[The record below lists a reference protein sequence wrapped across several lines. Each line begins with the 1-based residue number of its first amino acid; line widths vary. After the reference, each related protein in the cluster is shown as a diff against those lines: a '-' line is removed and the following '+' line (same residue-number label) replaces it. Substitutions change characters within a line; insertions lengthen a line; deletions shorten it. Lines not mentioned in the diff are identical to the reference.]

1 MMIPIFLFGESYS
14 SLWKKVEEANEKDL
28 PQTEYD
34 LLQKIVA
41 KAEKGKD
48 YGQLLTAE
56 LQSADVMAH
65 IAPDSLRPA
74 MERLQQRYETTTDV
88 VLKTVYQ
95 TALYR
100 IYNRNYSLGMTIEAP
115 ELTPELCEQLARVKD
130 AAYSPFVI
138 KGVDAGIFNNDLLH
152 VIGYEV
158 DNHRNYEA
166 MYDYYKKVGNRR
178 AACIT
183 AAKVY
188 CYATKDELDAVI
200 KEYEDLP
207 ECGELAMERYRDIPY
222 DQKSEKL
229 AYIEEALGKWGGS
242 WPRMKNTFE
251 NNRRELTNPQFR
263 LSFDQK
269 VVLPEQ
275 SQEVSLTEIRN
286 LRSVSLT
293 VYQVNAQGD
302 IDISP
307 DYAEGYKKIKPLLG
321 EVVYETTREY
331 GDRREGVRREGV
343 RREGE
348 RREGERREVE
358 FFEDVIKIKGLP
370 VGVYMLEFQS
380 NPKTEIVRRLY
391 FVTDVYTIAEDQ
403 PSPEG
408 VRYVVVSSR
417 TGQPIA
423 GAHLHIK
430 EYTTYAAFDEFDVVA
445 DAQGECLFKTQDVS
459 RRRDV
464 FAYTDTD
471 KACPVL
477 SENNH
482 YSYYGSEKLVKK
494 TCIYTDRA
502 IYRPGQKVFVNAIL
516 YQVEHGMDQ
525 TAQAHV
531 AARFQLRDAN
541 NKVVSEQDGTTDD
554 YGACSCEFTLPSSGL
569 TGSFCI
575 RVNGQS
581 HYIRVEEYKRPTFH
595 VEFPEVKQAYAAGDT
610 LTVKGNAMTY
620 AGVPVQGA
628 KVSYKVVRRT
638 AFWWWSY
645 SRYWETA
652 TLGYR
657 NDGDEI
663 FQGEAVTG
671 ADGTFDVTMPLE
683 MPETQYP
690 MYYQFV
696 VTADVTDTAGE
707 THSGQ
712 LSLPLGNK
720 KQALSVDL
728 EEKMLIDDKPVMT
741 FYLMNAAGKK
751 LDAEVQYRI
760 DNGKWQKTKTN
771 VNCQLSTLNL
781 KSGKH
786 TVEATC
792 EGDSLKRE
800 FVIFS
805 LDDKRPATETDDW
818 FYQSDSRFSN
828 DGKPVTIQ
836 VGSSDQDVHVVY
848 SIFSGKKVIK
858 RGTADI
864 SNQLMNLKLT
874 YDEAYENGLLLT
886 FAWVKNG
893 KCYTH
898 SAQIHRPLPNKNL
911 TLAWSTF
918 RDRLKPG
925 QQEEWTLTVKDCNG
939 KPVDAQ
945 LMATLYDKSLDMLQ
959 SHSWSLVPY
968 IDLPLPANRWAYP
981 SRSKV
986 SNMAS
991 HPWSSLSVKE
1001 LVFSHFDSSVFPGFY
1016 YNRFRRFS
1024 RGAMLSR
1031 GMSRVANGEDGMVYE
1046 EAMVAMEPQ
1055 MAYAKS
1061 AEEAGEVLKAKE
1073 VVGAET
1079 EDDATVIQPQTEQV
1093 QVRENLN
1100 ETAFFYPQLMT
1111 DAEGRVALKF
1121 TLPESLTTWRL
1132 MGLAHTRDMYVG
1144 QIVGEAVA
1152 QKDVMIQPNVPRF
1165 LRDGDQG
1172 AISARIFNTGEKN
1185 LTGKAQLRLINP
1197 ETNAVV
1203 YEQSQDVS
1211 LKAGETTSVTFTF
1224 TPSLLTPSLLI
1235 CQTTV
1240 SGKGFSDGEQHYLPL
1255 LPSQER
1261 VTVTMPITQHQP
1273 GTMKVDLAALIPADA
1288 KGSKLTFEY
1297 TNQPA
1302 WLMIQAL
1309 PTVGTPC
1316 DDNAISQAAS
1326 FYANSLGRYILQQ
1339 NPQAKRAFELW
1350 SQESGVGS
1358 QETSLTSAL
1367 AKNQDL
1373 KDLLLNETPWVLDA
1387 DNETEQKQRLADF
1400 FDENLMQ
1407 NRLSSAVQKL
1417 LKLQRPDGSWSWWQ
1431 DMPGS
1436 FYMTVAVSEM
1446 LVRLNVILGRE
1457 GIRREGV
1464 RREGVRREGVR
1475 REGVRREGVKE
1486 EGVLSQEA
1494 ETARMLDNAF
1504 GFMGQEIVKD
1514 VEELKKWEKEGHEVS
1529 FPSFKALQWL
1539 YLTTLDGRELPDEV
1553 VRANNYLLKLLKKEI
1568 KSQSIYEKAL
1578 TAVILS
1584 KSDPKRAA
1592 EYAQSLKEWTV
1603 YREDIGRYYDTPRAG
1618 YSWYDYKI
1626 PTQTVA
1632 IEALQ
1637 RLAASDQQTLDEMR
1651 RWLLQE
1657 KRTQAWDT
1665 PINSVN
1671 AVYAFLGR
1679 EGVRREGVRREGVKE
1694 TNTLR
1699 LDGEN
1704 ATIKVDGKTIDLPKA
1719 TAGLGYVKAPIPATS
1734 QTLTVEKTSEGT
1746 SWGAVYAQF
1755 VQATHNIAASGSG
1768 IAVKRELLD
1777 AKGNLLPLTSD
1788 HSPLKVGDRIKMRI
1802 TITADRDY
1810 DFVQVVDKRAACLE
1824 PVRQLSGWNNG
1835 SYCTPKD
1842 YTTNYYF
1849 DCLSKG
1855 THTIESE
1862 YYIDRAGLYETG
1874 TCTVECA
1881 YAPEFR
1887 GVAPSLTLDIKQK

>member
-1 MMIPIFLFGESYS
+1 MTKKCFTLLLVMMIPVFLFGESYS
-14 SLWKKVEEANEKDL
+14 SLWKKVEAANEKDL
-28 PQTEYD
+28 PQTEYE

-56 LQSADVMAH
+56 LQSAEVMAQ

-74 MERLQQRYETTTDV
+74 MERLQQRYEATTDV

-95 TALYR
+95 TALHR
-100 IYNRNYSLGMTIEAP
+100 VYNRNSSLGMSIDEP
-115 ELTPELCEQLARVKD
+115 VLTPELCEQLAKVKD
-130 AAYSPFVI
+130 TAYSPFVI

-152 VIGYEV
+152 VVGYEV
-158 DNHRNYEA
+158 DNYKSWKEL
-166 MYDYYKKVGNRR
+166 YDYYKKVGNRR
-178 AACIT
+178 AACMI
-183 AAKVY
+183 ASRVY
-188 CYATKDELDAVI
+188 YYASKDELDPVI

-207 ECGELAMERYRDIPY
+207 ECGELALARYRCIGY
-222 DQKSEKL
+222 DQKAEKL
-229 AYIEEALGKWGGS
+229 AYIEEALGKWGKS
-242 WPRMKNTFE
+242 WPRMENTFE

-263 LSFDQK
+263 LTFDQK

-286 LRSVSLT
+286 IRSVSLT
-293 VYQVNAQGD
+293 VYKVNAQGD

-307 DYAEGYKKIKPLLG
+307 DYSDGYKKIKPLLG
-321 EVVYETTREY
+321 DVVYETTREY
-331 GDRREGVRREGV
+331 TGKTSY
-343 RREGE
+343 
-348 RREGERREVE
+348 E
-358 FFEDVIKIKGLP
+358 FFEDALTMKGLP
-370 VGVYMLEFQS
+370 VGVYMLEFHS
-380 NPKTEIVRRLY
+380 DPKTEVVRRLY

-403 PSPEG
+403 PGTEG
-408 VRYVVVSSR
+408 VRYVAVSSR

-430 EYTTYAAFDEFDVVA
+430 EYITYAAYDEYDAVT
-445 DAQGECLFKTQDVS
+445 DAQGEYLFKTKDVS
-459 RRRDV
+459 RRREV
-464 FAYTDTD
+464 FTYTDTD

-477 SENNH
+477 NENSH
-482 YSYYGSEKLVKK
+482 YTYYKRDELVKK

-516 YQVEHGMDQ
+516 YQVEHGMEQ
-525 TAQAHV
+525 TAQSHV
-531 AARFQLRDAN
+531 PVHFQLRDAN
-541 NKVVSEQDGTTDD
+541 NKLVAEQSGTTDD
-554 YGACSCEFTLPSSGL
+554 YGASSCEFTLPSSGL
-569 TGSFCI
+569 TGSFSI
-575 RVNGQS
+575 RVNGQN

-595 VEFPEVKQAYAAGDT
+595 VDFPEVKEAYAAGDT

-671 ADGTFDVTMPLE
+671 EDGSFDVTMPLE
-683 MPETQYP
+683 MPDTQYP

-720 KQALSVDL
+720 KQALSVEL
-728 EEKMLIDDKPVMT
+728 EEKMLIDEKPEMT

-760 DNGKWQKTKTN
+760 DGGKWQKIKTN
-771 VNCQLSTLNL
+771 CPLSIVHYQLS
-781 KSGKH
+781 SGKH

-805 LDDKRPATETDDW
+805 LDDESPATETDDW
-818 FYQSDSRFSN
+818 FYQSDSRFPN

-836 VGSSDQDVHVVY
+836 VGSSDKDVHIVY
-848 SIFSGKKVIK
+848 SIFSGREVIK
-858 RGTADI
+858 RGTVDR
-864 SNQLMNLKLT
+864 SNQLLNLKLN
-874 YDEAYENGLLLT
+874 YEEKYGNGLLLT

-898 SAQIHRPLPNKNL
+898 SAQIQRPLPDKHL
-911 TLAWSTF
+911 TLAWTTF

-939 KPVDAQ
+939 NPVDAQ
-945 LMATLYDKSLDMLQ
+945 LMATLYDQSLDMLQ

-968 IDLPLPANRWAYP
+968 IDLPLPTNKWAYP
-981 SRSKV
+981 VRSKV
-986 SNMAS
+986 TDRAS
-991 HPWSSLSVKE
+991 RNWSSYDVDE
-1001 LVFSHFDSSVFPGFY
+1001 LVFSHFDPRVFPNLY
-1016 YNRFRRFS
+1016 YRSFHRFS
-1024 RGAMLSR
+1024 RGAVLAK
-1031 GMSRVANGEDGMVYE
+1031 GMSRVAADEDGMVYE
-1046 EAMVAMEPQ
+1046 EAMVAMEPA
-1055 MAYAKS
+1055 MAYAKNA
-1061 AEEAGEVLKAKE
+1061 AEPEV
-1073 VVGAET
+1073 ET
-1079 EDDATVIQPQTEQV
+1079 EDKSQESGDGSQETGSEQV

-1100 ETAFFYPQLMT
+1100 ETAFFYPQLTT

-1132 MGLAHTRDMYVG
+1132 LGLAHTRDMYVG
-1144 QIVGEAVA
+1144 QIFGEAVA

-1165 LRDGDQG
+1165 LRNDDQG
-1172 AISARIFNTGEKN
+1172 TLSARIFNTGEKD
-1185 LTGKAQLRLINP
+1185 LTGKAQLRLLNP

-1203 YEQSQDVS
+1203 YEQSQNVS
-1211 LKAGETTSVTFTF
+1211 LKAGDTTPVTFNVQCSMF
-1224 TPSLLTPSLLI
+1224 NGDYSLLI
-1235 CQTTV
+1235 CQMTV
-1240 SGKGFSDGEQHYLPL
+1240 SGKDFSDGEQHYLPL

-1273 GTMKVDLAALIPADA
+1273 GTVKVDLAALIPADA

-1326 FYANSLGRYILQQ
+1326 FYANSLGRYILKQ
-1339 NPQAKRAFELW
+1339 NPQAKTAFDLW
-1350 SQESGVGS
+1350 KQETGE
-1358 QETSLTSAL
+1358 ETSLTSAL
-1367 AKNQDL
+1367 TKNQDL

-1407 NRLSSAVQKL
+1407 NRLNSAVSKL
-1417 LKLQRPDGSWSWWQ
+1417 LKLQRIDGSWSWWQ

-1446 LVRLNVILGRE
+1446 LVRLNDIAGEQL
-1457 GIRREGV
+1457 
-1464 RREGVRREGVR
+1464 
-1475 REGVRREGVKE
+1475 
-1486 EGVLSQEA
+1486 
-1494 ETARMLDNAF
+1494 ETKQMLTDAF

-1514 VEELKKWEKEGHEVS
+1514 VEELKKWEKQGHEVS
-1529 FPSFKALQWL
+1529 FPSFKALEWL
-1539 YLTTLDGRELPDEV
+1539 YLTTLDGRTLPDEV

-1637 RLAASDQQTLDEMR
+1637 RLAASDQKTLDEMR

-1671 AVYAFLGR
+1671 AVYAFLGSQ
-1679 EGVRREGVRREGVKE
+1679 GDKE
-1694 TNTLR
+1694 TGKQDNALR
-1699 LDGEN
+1699 LDAEN
-1704 ATIKVDGKTIDLPKA
+1704 ATIKVDGKPLELPKA
-1719 TAGLGYVKAPIPATS
+1719 TAGLGYVKTPVPATS
-1734 QTLTVEKTSEGT
+1734 QTLTVDKTSEGT

-1768 IAVKRELLD
+1768 ITVKRELLG
-1777 AKGNLLPLTSD
+1777 AKGN
-1788 HSPLKVGDRIKMRI
+1788 LKVGDRVKMRI

-1824 PVRQLSGWNNG
+1824 PVRQLSGWHHG

-1887 GVAPSLTLDIKQK
+1887 AVAPSLTLDVK

>member
-1 MMIPIFLFGESYS
+1 MKKCFTLLLVMMIPIFLFGESYS

-28 PQTEYD
+28 PQTEYE

-65 IAPDSLRPA
+65 IAPDSLKPA
-74 MERLQQRYETTTDV
+74 MERLQQRYEATTDV

-95 TALYR
+95 TALHR
-100 IYNRNYSLGMTIEAP
+100 IYSRNYSLGMTIEEP
-115 ELTPELCEQLARVKD
+115 VLTPELCEQLARVKD

-158 DNHRNYEA
+158 DNHRNYQA

-183 AAKVY
+183 AARVY
-188 CYATKDELDAVI
+188 CYASKDELEAVI

-229 AYIEEALGKWGGS
+229 SYIEEALGKWGS
-242 WPRMKNTFE
+242 KWPRMKNSFE

-307 DYAEGYKKIKPLLG
+307 DYSEGYKKIKPLLG

-331 GDRREGVRREGV
+331 GERSQETGVRSQETGV
-343 RREGE
+343 
-348 RREGERREVE
+348 RREVE

-430 EYTTYAAFDEFDVVA
+430 EYTTYAAFDEFDVVT

-459 RRRDV
+459 RRREV

-477 SENNH
+477 SENCR
-482 YSYYGSEKLVKK
+482 YSYYSGDELVKK

-525 TAQAHV
+525 TAQEHV
-531 AARFQLRDAN
+531 AAHFQLRDAN

-610 LTVKGNAMTY
+610 LTVKGNAITY

-628 KVSYKVVRRT
+628 KVIYKVVRRT

-663 FQGEAVTG
+663 FQGEAETG
-671 ADGTFDVTMPLE
+671 VDGTFDVTMPFV

-712 LSLPLGNK
+712 LSLPLGNR

-771 VNCQLSTLNL
+771 CPLSIVYYQLS
-781 KSGKH
+781 SGKH

-818 FYQSDSRFSN
+818 FYQSDSRFPN

-864 SNQLMNLKLT
+864 SNQLMNLKLS

-911 TLAWSTF
+911 TLAWTTF

-945 LMATLYDKSLDMLQ
+945 LMATLYDQSLDMLQ

-968 IDLPLPANRWAYP
+968 TDLPLPTNRWVYP

-1001 LVFSHFDSSVFPGFY
+1001 LVFSHFDSSVFPGLY

-1031 GMSRVANGEDGMVYE
+1031 GMSRVANDEDGMVYE
-1046 EAMVAMEPQ
+1046 EAMVAMEPP

-1061 AEEAGEVLKAKE
+1061 AEEAGDRSQESVDRSQ
-1073 VVGAET
+1073 ET
-1079 EDDATVIQPQTEQV
+1079 GDGSQESGNDQV

-1100 ETAFFYPQLMT
+1100 ETAFFYPQLTT

-1132 MGLAHTRDMYVG
+1132 MALAHTRDMYVG

-1172 AISARIFNTGEKN
+1172 AISARIFNTGEKD
-1185 LTGKAQLRLINP
+1185 LTGKAQLKLINP

-1203 YEQSQDVS
+1203 YEQSQNVS
-1211 LKAGETTSVTFTF
+1211 LKAGGTTSVTFTF

-1273 GTMKVDLAALIPADA
+1273 GTAKVDLAALIPADA

-1339 NPQAKRAFELW
+1339 NPQAKTAFELW

-1407 NRLSSAVQKL
+1407 NRLSSAVSKL

-1446 LVRLNVILGRE
+1446 LVRLNVIR
-1457 GIRREGV
+1457 
-1464 RREGVRREGVR
+1464 
-1475 REGVRREGVKE
+1475 
-1486 EGVLSQEA
+1486 SQETGDRSQ
-1494 ETARMLDNAF
+1494 ETGNRSQETGGGSQEPEIDRMLDNAF
-1504 GFMGQEIVKD
+1504 GFMGQEIVKE
-1514 VEELKKWEKEGHEVS
+1514 VEELKKWEKKGHEVS

-1671 AVYAFLGR
+1671 AVYAFLWSQ
-1679 EGVRREGVRREGVKE
+1679 ESGVRSQE
-1694 TNTLR
+1694 TGRQDNALR

-1704 ATIKVDGKTIDLPKA
+1704 ATIKVDGKALDLPKA

-1734 QTLTVEKTSEGT
+1734 QTLTVDKTSEGT

-1768 IAVKRELLD
+1768 ITVKRELLD

-1855 THTIESE
+1855 THVIESE

-1887 GVAPSLTLDIKQK
+1887 GVAPSLTLEVK

>member
-1 MMIPIFLFGESYS
+1 MTKKCFTLLLVMMIPIFLFGESYS

-28 PQTEYD
+28 PQTEYE

-56 LQSADVMAH
+56 LQSAEVMAH

-74 MERLQQRYETTTDV
+74 MDRLQRRYEATTDV

-95 TALYR
+95 TALHRVYT
-100 IYNRNYSLGMTIEAP
+100 RNSSLGMSIEEP
-115 ELTPELCEQLARVKD
+115 VLTPELCEQLARVKD

-138 KGVDAGIFNNDLLH
+138 KGVDAGIFHNDLLH
-152 VIGYEV
+152 VVGFEV
-158 DNHRNYEA
+158 DNHKNYQA

-178 AACIT
+178 AACII
-183 AAKVY
+183 AAKAY
-188 CYATKDELDAVI
+188 YYASKDELDAVI

-222 DQKSEKL
+222 DQKAEKL
-229 AYIEEALGKWGGS
+229 AYIDEAIGKWGSS
-242 WPRMKNTFE
+242 WPRMRNTFE
-251 NNRRELTNPQFR
+251 NNRSELTNPQFR
-263 LSFDQK
+263 LTFDQR

-275 SQEVSLTEIRN
+275 PQEVSLTDIRN

-293 VYQVNAQGD
+293 VYKVNAQGD

-307 DYAEGYKKIKPLLG
+307 DYSDGYHKIKPLLG

-331 GDRREGVRREGV
+331 TGKTSY
-343 RREGE
+343 
-348 RREGERREVE
+348 E
-358 FFEDVIKIKGLP
+358 FFEDAITMKGLP
-370 VGVYMLEFQS
+370 VGVYMLEFLS

-430 EYTTYAAFDEFDVVA
+430 EYTTYAAFDEFDVVT
-445 DAQGECLFKTQDVS
+445 DAQGEYLFKTQDVS

-464 FAYTDTD
+464 FTYTDTD

-482 YSYYGSEKLVKK
+482 YSYYNREELVKK

-516 YQVEHGMDQ
+516 YQVEHGMEQ
-525 TAQAHV
+525 TAQSHV
-531 AARFQLRDAN
+531 PVNFQLRDAN
-541 NKVVSEQDGTTDD
+541 SKVVSEQRSTTDD

-569 TGSFCI
+569 TGSFSI

-581 HYIRVEEYKRPTFH
+581 HYFRVEEYKRPTFH

-657 NDGDEI
+657 SDGDEI

-671 ADGTFDVTMPLE
+671 VDGTFDVTMPLE

-720 KQALSVDL
+720 KQALSIDL
-728 EEKMLIDDKPVMT
+728 EEKMLIDEKPVMT
-741 FYLMNAAGKK
+741 FYLMNAAGQK

-760 DNGKWQKTKTN
+760 DNGNWQNTKTN
-771 VNCQLSTLNL
+771 CPLSIVNYQLP
-781 KSGKH
+781 SGKH

-805 LDDKRPATETDDW
+805 LDDKSPATETDDW
-818 FYQSDSRFSN
+818 FYQSDSRFPN
-828 DGKPVTIQ
+828 DGTPVTIQ
-836 VGSSDQDVHVVY
+836 VGSSDQDVHIVY

-858 RGTADI
+858 RGAVDRN
-864 SNQLMNLKLT
+864 NQLLNLKLAYGES
-874 YDEAYENGLLLT
+874 YDNGLLLT

-911 TLAWSTF
+911 TLAWTTF

-925 QQEEWTLTVKDCNG
+925 QQEEWTLTVKDCKGN
-939 KPVDAQ
+939 PVDAQ
-945 LMATLYDKSLDMLQ
+945 LMATLYDQSLDMLQ
-959 SHSWSLVPY
+959 VHSWSLVPY
-968 IDLPLPANRWAYP
+968 IDLPLPTNKWVYPIRSRISNLSSHRWN
-981 SRSKV
+981 
-986 SNMAS
+986 SND
-991 HPWSSLSVKE
+991 VKE
-1001 LVFSHFDSSVFPGFY
+1001 LVFSHFDPSVFPSLY
-1016 YNRFRRFS
+1016 YHRFHRFS
-1024 RGAMLSR
+1024 RGAVLAK
-1031 GMSRVANGEDGMVYE
+1031 GMSRAADDEDGMVYE
-1046 EAMVAMEPQ
+1046 EAMVAMEPP
-1055 MAYAKS
+1055 MVYAKNS
-1061 AEEAGEVLKAKE
+1061 IEPEAEIGDGSQESGVRRQESGDGSL
-1073 VVGAET
+1073 ET
-1079 EDDATVIQPQTEQV
+1079 GSEQV

-1100 ETAFFYPQLMT
+1100 ETAFFYPQLTT

-1132 MGLAHTRDMYVG
+1132 MALAHTRDMYVG
-1144 QIVGEAVA
+1144 SIVGEAVA

-1172 AISARIFNTGEKN
+1172 TISARIFNTGEKN
-1185 LTGKAQLRLINP
+1185 LTGKAQLKLLNP

-1203 YEQSQDVS
+1203 YEQSQNVS
-1211 LKAGETTSVTFTF
+1211 LKAGDTTPVTFNVQCSMF
-1224 TPSLLTPSLLI
+1224 NGDYSLLI
-1235 CQTTV
+1235 CQMTV

-1261 VTVTMPITQHQP
+1261 VTVTIPITQHQP
-1273 GTMKVDLAALIPADA
+1273 GTAKVDLAALIPADA

-1309 PTVGTPC
+1309 PTVGTPS
-1316 DDNAISQAAS
+1316 DDNAVSQAAS

-1339 NPQAKRAFELW
+1339 NPQAKTAFELW
-1350 SQESGVGS
+1350 SQESGDGS

-1407 NRLSSAVQKL
+1407 NRLSSAVSKL
-1417 LKLQRPDGSWSWWQ
+1417 LKLQRTDGSWSWWQ

-1446 LVRLNVILGRE
+1446 LVRLNVIRSQE
-1457 GIRREGV
+1457 TGV
-1464 RREGVRREGVR
+1464 R
-1475 REGVRREGVKE
+1475 
-1486 EGVLSQEA
+1486 SQEP
-1494 ETARMLDNAF
+1494 EIDRMLDNAF
-1504 GFMGQEIVKD
+1504 SFMGQEIVKE

-1539 YLTTLDGRELPDEV
+1539 YLATLDGRTLPDEV

-1671 AVYAFLGR
+1671 AVYAFLGSQ
-1679 EGVRREGVRREGVKE
+1679 ESGVRSQE
-1694 TNTLR
+1694 TGKQANALR

-1704 ATIKVDGKTIDLPKA
+1704 ATIKVDGKAIELPKA
-1719 TAGLGYVKAPIPATS
+1719 TAGLGYVKTPISATS
-1734 QTLTVEKTSEGT
+1734 QTLTVDKTSEGT

-1755 VQATHNIAASGSG
+1755 VQATHNIAASASG
-1768 IAVKRELLD
+1768 ITVKRELLD
-1777 AKGNLLPLTSD
+1777 VKGNLLPLTSD

-1824 PVRQLSGWNNG
+1824 PVRQLSGWHMG

-1855 THTIESE
+1855 THVIESE

-1887 GVAPSLTLDIKQK
+1887 GIAPSLTLEVKR

>member
-1 MMIPIFLFGESYS
+1 MKKCFTLLLVMMIPIFLFGESYS
-14 SLWKKVEEANEKDL
+14 SLWKKVEAANEKDL
-28 PQTEYD
+28 PQTEYE

-74 MERLQQRYETTTDV
+74 MERLQQRYEATTDV

-100 IYNRNYSLGMTIEAP
+100 IYNRNSSLGMTIEAP
-115 ELTPELCEQLARVKD
+115 VLTPELCEQLARVKD

-158 DNHRNYEA
+158 DNRKNYQA
-166 MYDYYKKVGNRR
+166 MYDHYKKVGNRR

-183 AAKVY
+183 AASLY
-188 CYATKDELDAVI
+188 YYASKDELDAAI

-207 ECGELAMERYRDIPY
+207 ECGELAMARYRDIPY
-222 DQKSEKL
+222 DQKAEKL
-229 AYIEEALGKWGGS
+229 AYIEEALGKWGKK
-242 WPRMKNTFE
+242 WPRMEDTFE

-263 LSFDQK
+263 LSFDQR

-275 SQEVSLTEIRN
+275 SQEVSLTDIRN

-293 VYQVNAQGD
+293 VYKVNAQGD

-307 DYAEGYKKIKPLLG
+307 DYSDGYHKIEPLLG
-321 EVVYETTREY
+321 EVVFEVTREY
-331 GDRREGVRREGV
+331 TGKTSY
-343 RREGE
+343 
-348 RREGERREVE
+348 E
-358 FFEDVIKIKGLP
+358 FFEDAITMKGLP

-380 NPKTEIVRRLY
+380 NPRTEIVRRLY

-430 EYTTYAAFDEFDVVA
+430 EYTTYAAYDEFDVVT

-516 YQVEHGMDQ
+516 YQVEHGMEQ

-531 AARFQLRDAN
+531 AAHFQLRDAN
-541 NKVVSEQDGTTDD
+541 NKVVSEQSGTTDD

-663 FQGEAVTG
+663 FQGEAMTG
-671 ADGTFDVTMPLE
+671 VDGTFDVTMPLE
-683 MPETQYP
+683 MPETSYP

-707 THSGQ
+707 THNGQ
-712 LSLPLGNK
+712 LSLPLGNR
-720 KQALSVDL
+720 KQTLSVDL

-751 LDAEVQYRI
+751 LDAEVKYRI
-760 DNGKWQKTKTN
+760 DDGSWQKTKTN
-771 VNCQLSTLNL
+771 CPLSIVNYQLS
-781 KSGKH
+781 SGKH
-786 TVEATC
+786 VLEATVQTTPDRRLLH
-792 EGDSLKRE
+792 EDAIAYSGGESLKRE

-805 LDDKRPATETDDW
+805 LDDKCPATETNDW

-828 DGKPVTIQ
+828 DGTPVTIQ

-864 SNQLMNLKLT
+864 SNQLMNMKLT
-874 YDEAYENGLLLT
+874 YDETYDNGLLLT

-898 SAQIHRPLPNKNL
+898 TAHIHRPLPNKNL
-911 TLAWSTF
+911 TLTWTTF

-925 QQEEWTLTVKDCNG
+925 QQEEWILTVKDCNG

-945 LMATLYDKSLDMLQ
+945 LMATLYDQSLDMLQ
-959 SHSWSLVPY
+959 PHSWSLVPY
-968 IDLPLPANRWAYP
+968 IDLPLPANRWVYP
-981 SRSKV
+981 THSKV

-991 HPWSSLSVKE
+991 HRWSSYDVKE
-1001 LVFSHFDSSVFPGFY
+1001 LVFSHFDTSVFPGLY

-1024 RGAMLSR
+1024 HGAMLSR
-1031 GMSRVANGEDGMVYE
+1031 SMSRVANDEDGVVYE
-1046 EAMVAMEPQ
+1046 EAAVAMEPP
-1055 MAYAKS
+1055 MVYAKS
-1061 AEEAGEVLKAKE
+1061 AEEPDEVLKAKE
-1073 VVGAET
+1073 VVEDAEPQENT
-1079 EDDATVIQPQTEQV
+1079 ETDQV

-1100 ETAFFYPQLMT
+1100 ETAFFYPQLTT

-1132 MGLAHTRDMYVG
+1132 LGLAHTRDMYVG
-1144 QIVGEAVA
+1144 SIVGEAVA

-1172 AISARIFNTGEKN
+1172 TISARIFNTGEKN
-1185 LTGKAQLRLINP
+1185 LTGKAQLRLLNP

-1211 LKAGETTSVTFTF
+1211 LKAGETTSVTFNVQC
-1224 TPSLLTPSLLI
+1224 SLFNGDHSLFI
-1235 CQTTV
+1235 CQTIV

-1273 GTMKVDLAALIPADA
+1273 GTAKVDLAALIPADA

-1339 NPQAKRAFELW
+1339 NPQAKTAFDLW
-1350 SQESGVGS
+1350 KQETGE
-1358 QETSLTSAL
+1358 ETSLTSAL

-1407 NRLSSAVQKL
+1407 NRLSSAVGKL
-1417 LKLQRPDGSWSWWQ
+1417 LKLQRTDGSWSWWQ

-1446 LVRLNVILGRE
+1446 LVRLNEMAGE
-1457 GIRREGV
+1457 
-1464 RREGVRREGVR
+1464 
-1475 REGVRREGVKE
+1475 
-1486 EGVLSQEA
+1486 QP
-1494 ETARMLDNAF
+1494 ETKQMLTDAF

-1529 FPSFKALQWL
+1529 FPSFKALEWL

-1637 RLAASDQQTLDEMR
+1637 RLAASDQKTLDEMR

-1671 AVYAFLGR
+1671 AVYAFLQGSSL
-1679 EGVRREGVRREGVKE
+1679 
-1694 TNTLR
+1694 TLTS
-1699 LDGEN
+1699 DN
-1704 ATIKVDGKTIDLPKA
+1704 AVVKVDDNLLDLPKA
-1719 TAGLGYVKAPIPATS
+1719 TAAIGYVKAPIPATS
-1734 QTLTVEKTSEGT
+1734 QTLTVDKTSEGT

-1755 VQATHNIAASGSG
+1755 VQATHNITASGSG
-1768 IAVKRELLD
+1768 ITVKRELI
-1777 AKGNLLPLTSD
+1777 TSGAD
-1788 HSPLKVGDRIKMRI
+1788 DKVQSLKFKVQSKVGDRVKMRI

-1824 PVRQLSGWNNG
+1824 PVRQLSGWNMG

-1855 THTIESE
+1855 THVIESE

-1887 GVAPSLTLDIKQK
+1887 GLAPSLTLDVK

>member
-1 MMIPIFLFGESYS
+1 MKKCFTLLIVMMIPIFLFGESYS
-14 SLWKKVEEANEKDL
+14 SLWKKVEAASEKDL
-28 PQTEYD
+28 PQTEYE

-56 LQSADVMAH
+56 LQSADVMGH
-65 IAPDSLRPA
+65 IAPDSLKPA
-74 MERLQQRYETTTDV
+74 MERLQQRYEATTDV

-95 TALYR
+95 TALHH
-100 IYNRNYSLGMTIEAP
+100 IYSRNSSLDMSLEEP

-138 KGVDAGIFNNDLLH
+138 KGVNADIFDNDLLH
-152 VIGYEV
+152 VVGYEV
-158 DNHRNYEA
+158 DDLESYRT

-183 AAKVY
+183 AARVY
-188 CYATKDELDAVI
+188 SYASKDELDAVI

-207 ECGELAMERYRDIPY
+207 ECGELALARYRCIAY
-222 DQKSEKL
+222 DQKAEKL
-229 AYIEEALGKWGGS
+229 AYIEEAIGKWGS
-242 WPRMKNTFE
+242 TWPRLRNTLE

-263 LSFDQK
+263 LSFSQR

-275 SQEVSLTEIRN
+275 SQEVSLTDIRN

-293 VYQVNAQGD
+293 VYKVNAKGD

-307 DYAEGYKKIKPLLG
+307 DYSDGYKKIKPLLG
-321 EVVYETTREY
+321 DVVYEVTREY
-331 GDRREGVRREGV
+331 PDKTSY
-343 RREGE
+343 
-348 RREGERREVE
+348 E
-358 FFEDVIKIKGLP
+358 FFEDVLTMKGLP

-380 NPKTEIVRRLY
+380 NPSTETVRRLY

-403 PSPEG
+403 PGTEG
-408 VRYVVVSSR
+408 VRYVVVSSK

-430 EYTTYAAFDEFDVVA
+430 EYITYAAYDEFDVVT
-445 DAQGECLFKTQDVS
+445 DAQGEYIFKTRDVS
-459 RRRDV
+459 RRRVV
-464 FAYTDTD
+464 FTYTDSD
-471 KACPVL
+471 NACPVL
-477 SENNH
+477 DENSRF
-482 YSYYGSEKLVKK
+482 SYYDRDELVRK

-516 YQVEHGMDQ
+516 YQVEHGMEQ
-525 TAQAHV
+525 TAQSHV
-531 AARFQLRDAN
+531 PVRFQLRDAN
-541 NKVVSEQDGTTDD
+541 SKVVAEESGTTDD

-569 TGSFCI
+569 TGSFRI
-575 RVNGQS
+575 QVNGQN

-595 VEFPEVKQAYAAGDT
+595 VDFPEVKEAYAAGDT

-628 KVSYKVVRRT
+628 KVNYKVVRRT

-663 FQGEAVTG
+663 FHGEAETG
-671 ADGTFDVTMPLE
+671 VDGTFDVTMPLE
-683 MPETQYP
+683 MPETTYP

-696 VTADVTDTAGE
+696 VTADVTDSAGE

-720 KQALSVDL
+720 KQTLSVEL

-741 FYLMNAAGKK
+741 FHLLNAAGKD
-751 LDAEVQYRI
+751 LDAEVKFRI
-760 DNGKWQKTKTN
+760 DNGNWLTAKTATSISLTS
-771 VNCQLSTLNL
+771 QDTSLT
-781 KSGKH
+781 SGKH
-786 TVEATC
+786 ILEATC

-805 LDDKRPATETDDW
+805 LDDDSPATETDNW
-818 FYQSDSRFSN
+818 FYQSDSRFTN

-836 VGSSDQDVHVVY
+836 VGSSDQDVHIVY
-848 SIFSGKKVIK
+848 SVFSGKKVIK
-858 RGTADI
+858 RGAVDRN
-864 SNQLMNLKLT
+864 NQLLNLKLT
-874 YDEAYENGLLLT
+874 YEEAYGNGLLLT

-898 SAQIHRPLPNKNL
+898 STQIQRPLPDKNL
-911 TLAWSTF
+911 TLAWTTF

-925 QQEEWTLTVKDCNG
+925 QQEEWTLTVKDCDG

-945 LMATLYDKSLDMLQ
+945 LMATLYDQSLDMLQ
-959 SHSWSLVPY
+959 PHSWSLVPY
-968 IDLPLPANRWAYP
+968 IDLPLPSSKWVYP
-981 SRSKV
+981 SRSRV
-986 SNMAS
+986 NDMAYHHWNS
-991 HPWSSLSVKE
+991 YNVKE
-1001 LVFSHFDSSVFPGFY
+1001 LAFSRFDHSVYPNHY
-1016 YNRFRRFS
+1016 YSRFRRFS
-1024 RGAMLSR
+1024 RGVMLSK
-1031 GMSRVANGEDGMVYE
+1031 GMDIVEEDGMVLE
-1046 EAMVAMEPQ
+1046 RAVAMEP
-1055 MAYAKS
+1055 MAYAKNS
-1061 AEEAGEVLKAKE
+1061 ADAVDAEAEEATT
-1073 VVGAET
+1073 GA
-1079 EDDATVIQPQTEQV
+1079 QPEEGNEQV

-1100 ETAFFYPQLMT
+1100 ETAFFYPQLTT

-1132 MGLAHTRDMYVG
+1132 LGLAHTRDMYVG
-1144 QIVGEAVA
+1144 EIIGEAVA

-1172 AISARIFNTGEKN
+1172 MISARIFNTGEKN
-1185 LTGKAQLRLINP
+1185 LTGKAQLKLLNP

-1203 YEQSQDVS
+1203 YEQSQNVS
-1211 LKAGETTSVTFTF
+1211 LKAGETTPVTFNLS
-1224 TPSLLTPSLLI
+1224 PLTSDLSLLI
-1235 CQTTV
+1235 CQMIV

-1273 GTMKVDLAALIPADA
+1273 GTAEVDLAALIPADA

-1309 PTVGTPC
+1309 PTVGTPS

-1326 FYANSLGRYILQQ
+1326 YYANSLGRYILQQ
-1339 NPQAKRAFELW
+1339 NPQAKNAFALW
-1350 SQESGVGS
+1350 K
-1358 QETSLTSAL
+1358 QETDAESLTSAL

-1407 NRLSSAVQKL
+1407 NRLSSAVAKL
-1417 LKLQRPDGSWSWWQ
+1417 NKLQRSDGSWSWWQ

-1446 LVRLNVILGRE
+1446 LVRLNE
-1457 GIRREGV
+1457 MAGV
-1464 RREGVRREGVR
+1464 QSETTQM
-1475 REGVRREGVKE
+1475 
-1486 EGVLSQEA
+1486 LS
-1494 ETARMLDNAF
+1494 DAF
-1504 GFMGQEIVKD
+1504 GFMGKEIVEEVK
-1514 VEELKKWEKEGHEVS
+1514 ELKKWEKEGHEVS
-1529 FPSFKALQWL
+1529 FPTFKALQWL
-1539 YLTTLDGRELPDEV
+1539 YLATLDGRSLPDEV
-1553 VRANNYLLKLLKKEI
+1553 DRANNYLLKLLKKDI

-1637 RLAASDQQTLDEMR
+1637 RLAASDKQTLDEMR

-1671 AVYAFLGR
+1671 AVYAFLQG
-1679 EGVRREGVRREGVKE
+1679 GSL
-1694 TNTLR
+1694 TLSS
-1699 LDGEN
+1699 DN
-1704 ATIKVDGKTIDLPKA
+1704 AVVKVDGQTLDLPKA
-1719 TAGLGYVKAPIPATS
+1719 TAAIGYVKAPIPATS
-1734 QTLTVEKTSEGT
+1734 QTLSVDKTSEGT
-1746 SWGAVYAQF
+1746 SWGAIYAQF
-1755 VQATHNIAASGSG
+1755 VQSTNNIVASGSG
-1768 IAVKRELLD
+1768 ITVKRELLTNVNG
-1777 AKGNLLPLTSD
+1777 KLSSLTTAP
-1788 HSPLKVGDRIKMRI
+1788 SPLKVGDRVKMRI

-1824 PVRQLSGWNNG
+1824 PVRQLSGWHQG

-1862 YYIDRAGLYETG
+1862 YYIDRVGLYETG

-1887 GVAPSLTLDIKQK
+1887 GIAPSISIEVK

>member
-1 MMIPIFLFGESYS
+1 MLPMWIFGQSYAE
-14 SLWKKVEEANEKDL
+14 LWKKAVEAEQKDL
-28 PQTEYD
+28 PKTQYEV
-34 LLQKIVA
+34 LQKIVA
-41 KAEKGKD
+41 KAEKENA
-48 YGQLLTAE
+48 YGQLLKAE
-56 LQSADVMAH
+56 LNAAQVMSV
-65 IAPDSLRPA
+65 IAPDSLKPA
-74 MERLQQRYETTTDV
+74 VERIQQRGTSAQDE
-88 VLKTVYQ
+88 VLRLIYQ
-95 TALYR
+95 TVLYR
-100 IYNRNYSLGMTIEAP
+100 VINNNSDLEMKAERP
-115 ELTPELCEQLARVKD
+115 VLTPQLCEKLAQVKED
-130 AAYSPFVI
+130 DYVPFVK
-138 KGVDAGIFNNDLLH
+138 KGSDSRYFNHDLLSI
-152 VIGYEV
+152 VGYEL
-158 DNHRNYEA
+158 DDLTPL
-166 MYDYYKKVGNRR
+166 YDCYKRSGNRE
-178 AACIT
+178 AACLVV
-183 AAKVY
+183 ANLKQYAKIE
-188 CYATKDELDAVI
+188 ELDALI
-200 KEYEDLP
+200 AEYRDLK
-207 ECGELAMERYRDIPY
+207 ECGELAIARYERMYGLPVAERI
-222 DQKSEKL
+222 
-229 AYIEEALGKWGGS
+229 AYIHEALQQWGS
-242 WPRMKNTFE
+242 WKRMAVLRNAE
-251 NNRRELTNPQFR
+251 RELTNHQYHV
-263 LSFDQK
+263 SYDHQ
-269 VVLPEQ
+269 VVLPRQ
-275 SQEVSLTEIRN
+275 SQTIKLERLRHLSSVTMKVYRLNANGDLDASPSYDQGYQKIKKLITGVAAEEKRTYTGKEPYELFDDSLT
-286 LRSVSLT
+286 LP
-293 VYQVNAQGD
+293 A
-302 IDISP
+302 
-307 DYAEGYKKIKPLLG
+307 
-321 EVVYETTREY
+321 
-331 GDRREGVRREGV
+331 
-343 RREGE
+343 
-348 RREGERREVE
+348 
-358 FFEDVIKIKGLP
+358 LP
-370 VGVYMLEFQS
+370 VGVYMVEFTS
-380 NPKTEIVRRLY
+380 APATEPVRKLHY
-391 FVTDVYTIAEDQ
+391 VTDVYTIMEPQ
-403 PSPEG
+403 PEAF
-408 VRYVVVSSR
+408 RYVVVHASS
-417 TGQPIA
+417 GQPIA
-423 GAHLHIK
+423 GAHLRITEKHYGK
-430 EYTTYAAFDEFDVVA
+430 DKVVNAVTDAKGEY
-445 DAQGECLFKTQDVS
+445 LLKTDNPRHQ
-459 RRRDV
+459 REV
-464 FAYTDTD
+464 FAYTDDD
-471 KACPVL
+471 KACPEL
-477 SENNH
+477 TANNQ
-482 YSYYGSEKLVKK
+482 YSYYQGQDNVSR
-494 TCIYTDRA
+494 TCIYTDRS
-502 IYRPGQKVFVNAIL
+502 IYRPGQTVHAAAIL
-516 YQVEHGMDQ
+516 YQVRQGMNHAVDS
-525 TAQAHV
+525 AQQV
-531 AARFQLRDAN
+531 WFKLMDAN
-541 NKVVSEQDGTTDD
+541 GKQVAEKSAVTDAYGTCAAELTI
-554 YGACSCEFTLPSSGL
+554 PSTGLSGL
-569 TGSFCI
+569 FTV

-581 HYIRVEEYKRPTFH
+581 HTIRVEEYKRPTFR

-620 AGVPVQGA
+620 SGVPVQGA

-663 FQGEAVTG
+663 FQGEAETG
-671 ADGTFDVTMPLE
+671 VDGTFDVTMPFV

-720 KQALSVDL
+720 KQTLSVDL
-728 EEKMLIDDKPVMT
+728 EEKMLIDEKPVMT
-741 FYLMNAAGKK
+741 FYLMNAAGQK

-760 DNGKWQKTKTN
+760 DGGNWQKTKTN
-771 VNCQLSTLNL
+771 VNCPLSTLNL

-818 FYQSDSRFSN
+818 FYQSESRFPN
-828 DGKPVTIQ
+828 DGTPVTIQ
-836 VGSSDQDVHVVY
+836 VGSSDQEVHIVY
-848 SIFSGKKVIK
+848 SIFSGNKVIK
-858 RGTADI
+858 RGSVDRN
-864 SNQLMNLKLT
+864 NQLLNLKLA
-874 YDEAYENGLLLT
+874 YDESYDNGLLLT

-898 SAQIHRPLPNKNL
+898 SAKIHRPLPNKNL
-911 TLAWSTF
+911 TLAWTTF

-925 QQEEWTLTVKDCNG
+925 QQEEWTLTVKDCKGN
-939 KPVDAQ
+939 PVDAQ
-945 LMATLYDKSLDMLQ
+945 LMATLYDQSLDMLQ
-959 SHSWSLVPY
+959 AHSWSLVPY
-968 IDLPLPANRWAYP
+968 LDLPLPTNNWVYP
-981 SRSKV
+981 SRSRI
-986 SNMAS
+986 SNM
-991 HPWSSLSVKE
+991 SSNYWNSYTVKE
-1001 LVFSHFDSSVFPGFY
+1001 LVFSHFDPRVFPNLY
-1016 YNRFRRFS
+1016 YHSFHRFS
-1024 RGAMLSR
+1024 RGGVLSKAMT
-1031 GMSRVANGEDGMVYE
+1031 RVADDEDGVVYE
-1046 EAMVAMEPQ
+1046 DAMVAMEAP
-1055 MAYAKS
+1055 MAYAKN
-1061 AEEAGEVLKAKE
+1061 EESGDRSQESVDSSQE
-1073 VVGAET
+1073 SGDRSQEP
-1079 EDDATVIQPQTEQV
+1079 ETEQV

-1100 ETAFFYPQLMT
+1100 ETAFFYPQLTT

-1132 MGLAHTRDMYVG
+1132 MALAHTRDMYVG
-1144 QIVGEAVA
+1144 SIVGEAVA

-1172 AISARIFNTGEKN
+1172 TISARIFNTGEKN
-1185 LTGKAQLRLINP
+1185 LTGKAQLRLLNP

-1203 YEQSQDVS
+1203 YEQSQNVT
-1211 LKAGETTSVTFTF
+1211 LKAGETTPVTFTF

-1235 CQTTV
+1235 CQMTV
-1240 SGKGFSDGEQHYLPL
+1240 SGNGFSDGEQHYLPL

-1273 GTMKVDLAALIPADA
+1273 GTAKVDLAALIPADA

-1309 PTVGTPC
+1309 PTVGSPS

-1339 NPQAKRAFELW
+1339 NPQAKTAFELW

-1400 FDENLMQ
+1400 FDENLMH
-1407 NRLSSAVQKL
+1407 NRLSSAVSKL
-1417 LKLQRPDGSWSWWQ
+1417 LKLQRTDGSWSWWQ

-1446 LVRLNVILGRE
+1446 LVRLNEMAGE
-1457 GIRREGV
+1457 
-1464 RREGVRREGVR
+1464 
-1475 REGVRREGVKE
+1475 
-1486 EGVLSQEA
+1486 QT
-1494 ETARMLDNAF
+1494 ETKQMLTDAF

-1514 VEELKKWEKEGHEVS
+1514 VEEMKKWEKEGHEVS

-1539 YLTTLDGRELPDEV
+1539 YLITLDGRELPDEV

-1618 YSWYDYKI
+1618 YSWFDYKI

-1671 AVYAFLGR
+1671 AVYAFLQG
-1679 EGVRREGVRREGVKE
+1679 GSLKL
-1694 TNTLR
+1694 TS
-1699 LDGEN
+1699 DN
-1704 ATIKVDGKTIDLPKA
+1704 AVVKVDDQPLDLPKA
-1719 TAGLGYVKAPIPATS
+1719 TAAIGYVKTQVPATS

-1755 VQATHNIAASGSG
+1755 VQATHNIVASGSG
-1768 IAVKRELLD
+1768 ITVKREFII
-1777 AKGNLLPLTSD
+1777 D
-1788 HSPLKVGDRIKMRI
+1788 HSAAQKSAENNGQCSMFNVQCKVGDRVKMRI

-1824 PVRQLSGWNNG
+1824 PVRQLSGWHQG

-1855 THTIESE
+1855 THVIESE

-1887 GVAPSLTLDIKQK
+1887 GIAPSLTLDIKQK

>member
-1 MMIPIFLFGESYS
+1 MTKKCFTLLLVMMIPIFLFGESYS

-28 PQTEYD
+28 PQTEYE

-56 LQSADVMAH
+56 LQSAEVMAH
-65 IAPDSLRPA
+65 ITPDSLRPA
-74 MERLQQRYETTTDV
+74 MSRLQQRYEATTDV

-95 TALYR
+95 TALHRVYS
-100 IYNRNYSLGMTIEAP
+100 RNSSLGMSIEEP
-115 ELTPELCEQLARVKD
+115 VLTPELCEQLAQVKD
-130 AAYSPFVI
+130 ADYSPFVI
-138 KGVDAGIFNNDLLH
+138 KGVDAGIFHNDLLH
-152 VIGYEV
+152 VVGFEV
-158 DNHRNYEA
+158 DNHKNYQA

-183 AAKVY
+183 AASLY
-188 CYATKDELDAVI
+188 YYGSKDELDAVI

-207 ECGELAMERYRDIPY
+207 ECGELAMARYRDIPY
-222 DQKSEKL
+222 DQKAEKL
-229 AYIEEALGKWGGS
+229 AYIDEAIGKWGSS

-263 LSFDQK
+263 LTFDQR

-275 SQEVSLTEIRN
+275 SQEVSLTDIRN

-293 VYQVNAQGD
+293 VYKVNAQGD

-321 EVVYETTREY
+321 EVVYEASREY
-331 GDRREGVRREGV
+331 TGKTSY
-343 RREGE
+343 
-348 RREGERREVE
+348 E
-358 FFEDVIKIKGLP
+358 FFEDAITMKGLP

-423 GAHLHIK
+423 GVHLHIK
-430 EYTTYAAFDEFDVVA
+430 EYTTYAAFDVFDVVT
-445 DAQGECLFKTQDVS
+445 DAQGEYLFKTQNVS
-459 RRRDV
+459 RRREV
-464 FAYTDTD
+464 FTYTDTD

-482 YSYYGSEKLVKK
+482 YSYYNREELVYK

-516 YQVEHGMDQ
+516 YQVEHGMEQ
-525 TAQAHV
+525 TVRSRVSAN
-531 AARFQLRDAN
+531 FQLRDAN
-541 NKVVSEQDGTTDD
+541 NKVVSEQRGMTDD
-554 YGACSCEFTLPSSGL
+554 YGASSCEFTLPSSGL

-575 RVNGQS
+575 RVNGQN
-581 HYIRVEEYKRPTFH
+581 HYIRVEEYKRPTFR

-657 NDGDEI
+657 SDGDEI
-663 FQGEAVTG
+663 FQGEAITDV
-671 ADGTFDVTMPLE
+671 DGTFDVTMPLE

-720 KQALSVDL
+720 KQALSIDL
-728 EEKMLIDDKPVMT
+728 EEKMLIDEKPVMT
-741 FYLMNAAGKK
+741 FYLMNAAGQK

-760 DNGKWQKTKTN
+760 DGGNWQKTKTATN
-771 VNCQLSTLNL
+771 ISLTSYFPPLT
-781 KSGKH
+781 SGKH

-818 FYQSDSRFSN
+818 FYQSDSRFPN
-828 DGKPVTIQ
+828 DGTPVTIQ
-836 VGSSDQDVHVVY
+836 VGSSDQDVHIVY
-848 SIFSGKKVIK
+848 SIFSGNKVIK
-858 RGTADI
+858 RGSVDRN
-864 SNQLMNLKLT
+864 NQLLNLKLA
-874 YDEAYENGLLLT
+874 YDESYDNGLLLT

-898 SAQIHRPLPNKNL
+898 SAKIHRPLPNKNL
-911 TLAWSTF
+911 TLAWTTF

-925 QQEEWTLTVKDCNG
+925 QQEEWTLTVKDCKGN
-939 KPVDAQ
+939 PVDAQ
-945 LMATLYDKSLDMLQ
+945 LMATLYDQSLDMLQ
-959 SHSWSLVPY
+959 AHSWSLVPY
-968 IDLPLPANRWAYP
+968 LDLPLPTNNWVYP
-981 SRSKV
+981 SRSRI
-986 SNMAS
+986 SNM
-991 HPWSSLSVKE
+991 SSNYWNSYTVKE
-1001 LVFSHFDSSVFPGFY
+1001 LVFSHFDPRVFPNLY
-1016 YNRFRRFS
+1016 YHSFRRFS
-1024 RGAMLSR
+1024 RGGVLSKAMT
-1031 GMSRVANGEDGMVYE
+1031 RVADDEDGVVYE
-1046 EAMVAMEPQ
+1046 DAMVAMEAP
-1055 MAYAKS
+1055 MAYAKN
-1061 AEEAGEVLKAKE
+1061 EVS
-1073 VVGAET
+1073 GDRSQET
-1079 EDDATVIQPQTEQV
+1079 EDSSQESGDSSQETGSEQV

-1100 ETAFFYPQLMT
+1100 ETAFFYPQLTT

-1132 MGLAHTRDMYVG
+1132 MALAHTRDMFVG
-1144 QIVGEAVA
+1144 SIVGEAVA

-1172 AISARIFNTGEKN
+1172 TISARIFNTGEKS
-1185 LTGKAQLRLINP
+1185 LAGKAQLRLLNP

-1203 YEQSQDVS
+1203 YEQSQNVTM
-1211 LKAGETTSVTFTF
+1211 KAGETTPVTFTF

-1235 CQTTV
+1235 CQMTV
-1240 SGKGFSDGEQHYLPL
+1240 SGKDFSDGEQHYLPL

-1273 GTMKVDLAALIPADA
+1273 GTATVDLAALIPADA

-1309 PTVGTPC
+1309 PTVGSPS

-1339 NPQAKRAFELW
+1339 NPQAKTAFELW

-1407 NRLSSAVQKL
+1407 NRLSDAVAKL
-1417 LKLQRPDGSWSWWQ
+1417 NKLQRTDGSWSWWQ

-1446 LVRLNVILGRE
+1446 LVRLNEMAGE
-1457 GIRREGV
+1457 
-1464 RREGVRREGVR
+1464 
-1475 REGVRREGVKE
+1475 
-1486 EGVLSQEA
+1486 QT
-1494 ETARMLDNAF
+1494 ETKQMLTDAF
-1504 GFMGQEIVKD
+1504 GFMGQEIVKE
-1514 VEELKKWEKEGHEVS
+1514 VEELKKWSKEGHEVS

-1539 YLTTLDGRELPDEV
+1539 YLATLDGRTLPDEV

-1618 YSWYDYKI
+1618 YSWFDYKI

-1671 AVYAFLGR
+1671 AVYAFLQG
-1679 EGVRREGVRREGVKE
+1679 GSLKL
-1694 TNTLR
+1694 TS
-1699 LDGEN
+1699 DN
-1704 ATIKVDGKTIDLPKA
+1704 AVVKVDDKPLDLPKA
-1719 TAGLGYVKAPIPATS
+1719 TAAIGYVKTQVPATS
-1734 QTLTVEKTSEGT
+1734 QTLTVDKTSEGT

-1755 VQATHNIAASGSG
+1755 VQATHNIAASASG
-1768 IAVKRELLD
+1768 ITVKRELLD
-1777 AKGNLLPLTSD
+1777 AKGNLLPITSD

-1824 PVRQLSGWNNG
+1824 PVRQLSGWHQG

-1855 THTIESE
+1855 THVIESE

-1887 GVAPSLTLDIKQK
+1887 GVAPSLTLEVK

>member
-1 MMIPIFLFGESYS
+1 MTKKCFTLLLVMMIPVFLFGESYS
-14 SLWKKVEEANEKDL
+14 SLWKKVEAANEKDL
-28 PQTEYD
+28 PQTEYE

-56 LQSADVMAH
+56 LQSAEVMAQ

-74 MERLQQRYETTTDV
+74 MERLQQRYEATTDV

-95 TALYR
+95 TALHR
-100 IYNRNYSLGMTIEAP
+100 VYNRNSSLGMSIDEP
-115 ELTPELCEQLARVKD
+115 VLTPELCEQLAKVKD
-130 AAYSPFVI
+130 TAYSPFVI

-152 VIGYEV
+152 VVGYEV
-158 DNHRNYEA
+158 DNYKSWKEL
-166 MYDYYKKVGNRR
+166 YDYYKKVGNRR
-178 AACIT
+178 AACMI
-183 AAKVY
+183 ASRVY
-188 CYATKDELDAVI
+188 YYASKDELDPVI

-207 ECGELAMERYRDIPY
+207 ECGELALARYRCIGY
-222 DQKSEKL
+222 DQKAEKL
-229 AYIEEALGKWGGS
+229 AYIEEALGKWGKS
-242 WPRMKNTFE
+242 WPRMENTFE

-263 LSFDQK
+263 LTFDQK

-286 LRSVSLT
+286 IRSVSLT
-293 VYQVNAQGD
+293 VYKVNAQGD

-307 DYAEGYKKIKPLLG
+307 DYSDGYKKIKPLLG
-321 EVVYETTREY
+321 DVVYETTREY
-331 GDRREGVRREGV
+331 TGKTSY
-343 RREGE
+343 
-348 RREGERREVE
+348 E
-358 FFEDVIKIKGLP
+358 FFEDALTMKGLP
-370 VGVYMLEFQS
+370 VGVYMLEFHS
-380 NPKTEIVRRLY
+380 DPKTEVVRRLY

-403 PSPEG
+403 PGTEG
-408 VRYVVVSSR
+408 VRYVAVSSR

-430 EYTTYAAFDEFDVVA
+430 EYITYAAYDEYDAVT
-445 DAQGECLFKTQDVS
+445 DAQGEYLFKTKDVS
-459 RRRDV
+459 RRREV
-464 FAYTDTD
+464 FTYTDTD

-477 SENNH
+477 NENSR
-482 YSYYGSEKLVKK
+482 YTYYNRDELVKK

-516 YQVEHGMDQ
+516 YQVEHGMEQ
-525 TAQAHV
+525 TAQSHV
-531 AARFQLRDAN
+531 PVHFQLRDAN
-541 NKVVSEQDGTTDD
+541 NKVVSEQSGTTDD
-554 YGACSCEFTLPSSGL
+554 YGASSCEFTLPSSGL
-569 TGSFCI
+569 TGSFSI
-575 RVNGQS
+575 RVNGQN

-595 VEFPEVKQAYAAGDT
+595 VDFPEVKEAYAAGDT

-671 ADGTFDVTMPLE
+671 EDGSFDVTMPLE
-683 MPETQYP
+683 MPDTQYP

-720 KQALSVDL
+720 KQALSVEL
-728 EEKMLIDDKPVMT
+728 EEKMLIDEKPEMT

-760 DNGKWQKTKTN
+760 DGGKWQKIKTN
-771 VNCQLSTLNL
+771 CPLSIVHYQLS
-781 KSGKH
+781 SGKH

-805 LDDKRPATETDDW
+805 LDDESPATETDDW
-818 FYQSDSRFSN
+818 FYQSDSCFPN

-836 VGSSDQDVHVVY
+836 VGSSDKDVHIVY
-848 SIFSGKKVIK
+848 SIFSGREVIK
-858 RGTADI
+858 RGAVDRN
-864 SNQLMNLKLT
+864 NQLLNLKLT
-874 YDEAYENGLLLT
+874 YEEKYGNGLLLT

-898 SAQIHRPLPNKNL
+898 SAQIQRPLPDKHL
-911 TLAWSTF
+911 TLAWTTF

-939 KPVDAQ
+939 NPVDAQ
-945 LMATLYDKSLDMLQ
+945 LMATLYDQSLDMLQ

-968 IDLPLPANRWAYP
+968 IDLPLPTNKWTYP
-981 SRSKV
+981 VRSKV
-986 SNMAS
+986 TDRAS
-991 HPWSSLSVKE
+991 RNWNSYDVDE
-1001 LVFSHFDSSVFPGFY
+1001 LVFSHFDPRVFPNLY
-1016 YNRFRRFS
+1016 YRSFHRFS
-1024 RGAMLSR
+1024 RGAVLAK
-1031 GMSRVANGEDGMVYE
+1031 GMSRVAADEDGMVYE
-1046 EAMVAMEPQ
+1046 EAMVAMEPA
-1055 MAYAKS
+1055 MAYAKNA
-1061 AEEAGEVLKAKE
+1061 AEPEV
-1073 VVGAET
+1073 ET
-1079 EDDATVIQPQTEQV
+1079 EDKSQESGDGSQETGSEQV

-1100 ETAFFYPQLMT
+1100 ETAFFYPQLTT
-1111 DAEGRVALKF
+1111 DAKGRVALKF

-1132 MGLAHTRDMYVG
+1132 LGLAHTRDMYVG

-1165 LRDGDQG
+1165 LRNDDQG
-1172 AISARIFNTGEKN
+1172 TLSARIFNTGEKN
-1185 LTGKAQLRLINP
+1185 LTGKARLRLLNP

-1203 YEQSQDVS
+1203 YEQSQNVS
-1211 LKAGETTSVTFTF
+1211 LKAGETTPVTFNVQCSMF
-1224 TPSLLTPSLLI
+1224 NGDYSLLI
-1235 CQTTV
+1235 CQMTV
-1240 SGKGFSDGEQHYLPL
+1240 SGKDFSDGEQHYLPL

-1273 GTMKVDLAALIPADA
+1273 GTVKVDLAALIPADA

-1326 FYANSLGRYILQQ
+1326 FYANSLGRYILKQ
-1339 NPQAKRAFELW
+1339 NPQAKTAFDLW
-1350 SQESGVGS
+1350 KQETGE
-1358 QETSLTSAL
+1358 ETSLTSAL
-1367 AKNQDL
+1367 TKNQNL

-1407 NRLSSAVQKL
+1407 NRLNSAVSKL
-1417 LKLQRPDGSWSWWQ
+1417 LKLQRIDGSWSWWQ

-1446 LVRLNVILGRE
+1446 LVRLNDIAGEQL
-1457 GIRREGV
+1457 
-1464 RREGVRREGVR
+1464 
-1475 REGVRREGVKE
+1475 
-1486 EGVLSQEA
+1486 
-1494 ETARMLDNAF
+1494 ETKQMLTNAF

-1514 VEELKKWEKEGHEVS
+1514 VEELKKWEKQGHEVS
-1529 FPSFKALQWL
+1529 FPSFKALEWL
-1539 YLTTLDGRELPDEV
+1539 YLTTLDGRTLPDEV

-1637 RLAASDQQTLDEMR
+1637 RLAASDQKTLDEMR

-1671 AVYAFLGR
+1671 AVYAFLGSQ
-1679 EGVRREGVRREGVKE
+1679 GDKE
-1694 TNTLR
+1694 TGKQDNALR
-1699 LDGEN
+1699 LDAEN
-1704 ATIKVDGKTIDLPKA
+1704 ATIKVDGKPLELPKA
-1719 TAGLGYVKAPIPATS
+1719 TAGLGYVKTPVPATS
-1734 QTLTVEKTSEGT
+1734 QTLTVDKTSEGT

-1768 IAVKRELLD
+1768 ITVKRELIN
-1777 AKGNLLPLTSD
+1777 GQCSMFNVQC
-1788 HSPLKVGDRIKMRI
+1788 KVGDRVKMRI

-1824 PVRQLSGWNNG
+1824 PVRQLSGWHHG

-1887 GVAPSLTLDIKQK
+1887 AVAPSLTLDVK

>member
-1 MMIPIFLFGESYS
+1 MKKCFTLLLVMMIPIFLFGESYP
-14 SLWKKVEEANEKDL
+14 SLWKKVEVANEKDL
-28 PQTEYD
+28 PQTEYE

-56 LQSADVMAH
+56 LRSAEVMAQ

-74 MERLQQRYETTTDV
+74 MSRLQQRYEATTDV

-95 TALYR
+95 TALCR
-100 IYNRNYSLGMTIEAP
+100 VYNRNSSLGMSIEEP
-115 ELTPELCEQLARVKD
+115 VLTPELCEQLARVKD
-130 AAYSPFVI
+130 VAYSPFVI
-138 KGVDAGIFNNDLLH
+138 KGVDASIFNNDLLH
-152 VIGYEV
+152 VIGCEV
-158 DNHRNYEA
+158 DSYKNYQA

-183 AAKVY
+183 AAWVHSFSS
-188 CYATKDELDAVI
+188 KDELDAFI

-207 ECGELAMERYRDIPY
+207 ECGELAMVRYRNIPY
-222 DQKSEKL
+222 DQKAEKL
-229 AYIEEALGKWGGS
+229 AYIEEALGKWGSS
-242 WPRMKNTFE
+242 WPRMKSTFV
-251 NNRRELTNPQFR
+251 NNRNELTNPQFR
-263 LSFDQK
+263 LSFDQW

-275 SQEVSLTEIRN
+275 SQEVSLTDIRN

-293 VYQVNAQGD
+293 VYKVNAQGD

-307 DYAEGYKKIKPLLG
+307 DYSDGYHKIKPLLG
-321 EVVYETTREY
+321 EVVYEATREY
-331 GDRREGVRREGV
+331 TGKTSY
-343 RREGE
+343 
-348 RREGERREVE
+348 E
-358 FFEDVIKIKGLP
+358 FFEDAITMKGLP

-391 FVTDVYTIAEDQ
+391 FVSDVYTIAEDQ

-430 EYTTYAAFDEFDVVA
+430 EYTTYAAFDEFDVVT
-445 DAQGECLFKTQDVS
+445 DAQGECIFKTRDVS
-459 RRRDV
+459 RRREV
-464 FAYTDTD
+464 FTYTDTD

-477 SENNH
+477 SENNQYGY
-482 YSYYGSEKLVKK
+482 YSGEELVKR

-516 YQVEHGMDQ
+516 YQVEHGMEQ
-525 TAQAHV
+525 KAQSHV
-531 AARFQLRDAN
+531 TVNFQLRDAN
-541 NKVVSEQDGTTDD
+541 NKVVSEQTGTTDD

-569 TGSFCI
+569 TGSFSI
-575 RVNGQS
+575 RVNGQN

-620 AGVPVQGA
+620 SGVPVQGA
-628 KVSYKVVRRT
+628 RVSYKVVRRT

-657 NDGDEI
+657 NDGDAI
-663 FQGEAVTG
+663 FQGEAETG
-671 ADGTFDVTMPLE
+671 VDGTFDVTMPFV

-720 KQALSVDL
+720 KQTLSVDL
-728 EEKMLIDDKPVMT
+728 EEKMLIDEKPVMT

-751 LDAEVQYRI
+751 LDAEVKYRI
-760 DNGKWQKTKTN
+760 DGGNWLKTKT
-771 VNCQLSTLNL
+771 STSISLTSCFPPL
-781 KSGKH
+781 TSGKH
-786 TVEATC
+786 SVEATC
-792 EGDSLKRE
+792 EGDSLTRE

-805 LDDKRPATETDDW
+805 LDDKSPATETDDW
-818 FYQSDSRFSN
+818 FYQSDSRFPN

-836 VGSSDQDVHVVY
+836 VGSSDKDVHIVY

-858 RGTADI
+858 RGAVDRN
-864 SNQLMNLKLT
+864 NQLLNMKLA
-874 YDEAYENGLLLT
+874 YGEMYENGLLLT

-898 SAQIHRPLPNKNL
+898 SAQIHRPLPDKNL
-911 TLAWSTF
+911 TLAWTTF

-959 SHSWSLVPY
+959 AHSWSLVPY
-968 IDLPLPANRWAYP
+968 IDLPLPSNRWVYP
-981 SRSKV
+981 NHPKV

-991 HPWSSLSVKE
+991 HHWSSSDVKE
-1001 LVFSHFDSSVFPGFY
+1001 LVFSHFDPNVFPNLY
-1016 YNRFRRFS
+1016 YHRFRRFS
-1024 RGAMLSR
+1024 RGAMLTR
-1031 GMSRVANGEDGMVYE
+1031 GRARVANDEDGMVFE
-1046 EAMVAMEPQ
+1046 DAMVAMEPA

-1061 AEEAGEVLKAKE
+1061 AEPMEVEAEESVA
-1073 VVGAET
+1073 VA
-1079 EDDATVIQPQTEQV
+1079 QPEPETEQV

-1100 ETAFFYPQLMT
+1100 ETAFFYPQLTT
-1111 DAEGRVALKF
+1111 DAEGHVALKF

-1132 MGLAHTRDMYVG
+1132 MALAHTRDMFVG
-1144 QIVGEAVA
+1144 SIVGEAVA

-1172 AISARIFNTGEKN
+1172 SISARIFNTGEKN
-1185 LTGKAQLRLINP
+1185 LAGKAQLKLLNP

-1211 LKAGETTSVTFTF
+1211 LKAGETTAVTFNLS
-1224 TPSLLTPSLLI
+1224 PLTSDLSLLI
-1235 CQTTV
+1235 CQMTV
-1240 SGKGFSDGEQHYLPL
+1240 SGNGFSDGEQHYLPL

-1273 GTMKVDLAALIPADA
+1273 GTAKVDLAALIPADA
-1288 KGSKLTFEY
+1288 KGCKLTFEY

-1309 PTVGTPC
+1309 PTVGSPS

-1339 NPQAKRAFELW
+1339 NPQAKTAFDLW
-1350 SQESGVGS
+1350 KQEKGE
-1358 QETSLTSAL
+1358 ETSLTSAL
-1367 AKNQDL
+1367 AKNQEL

-1407 NRLSSAVQKL
+1407 NRLSDAVAKL
-1417 LKLQRPDGSWSWWQ
+1417 NKLQRTDGSWSWWQ

-1446 LVRLNVILGRE
+1446 LVRLNEMAGE
-1457 GIRREGV
+1457 
-1464 RREGVRREGVR
+1464 
-1475 REGVRREGVKE
+1475 
-1486 EGVLSQEA
+1486 QT
-1494 ETARMLDNAF
+1494 ETKQMLTDAF

-1514 VEELKKWEKEGHEVS
+1514 VEEMKKWEKEGHEVS

-1539 YLTTLDGRELPDEV
+1539 YLITLDGRELPDEV

-1618 YSWYDYKI
+1618 YSWFDYKI

-1671 AVYAFLGR
+1671 AVYAFLQG
-1679 EGVRREGVRREGVKE
+1679 GSLKL
-1694 TNTLR
+1694 TS
-1699 LDGEN
+1699 DN
-1704 ATIKVDGKTIDLPKA
+1704 AVVKVDDQPLDLPKA
-1719 TAGLGYVKAPIPATS
+1719 TAAIGYVKTQVPATS

-1755 VQATHNIAASGSG
+1755 VQATHNIVASGSG
-1768 IAVKRELLD
+1768 ITVKREFII
-1777 AKGNLLPLTSD
+1777 D
-1788 HSPLKVGDRIKMRI
+1788 HSPLTIDHSPLTIDHSAAQKSAENNGQCSMFNVQCKVGDRVKMRI

-1824 PVRQLSGWNNG
+1824 PVRQLSGWHQG

-1855 THTIESE
+1855 THTIESD

-1887 GVAPSLTLDIKQK
+1887 GVAPSLTLEVK